1 MANLKEVRNR
11 ITSINNTKQITSA
24 MKMVSAAK
32 LRKAQTGLLNFRP
45 YALKLR
51 GILLDITG
59 DVKDFRKYPLLE
71 ERDAERVLM
80 VTIASNKGLCG
91 AFNNNVI
98 KATSKIINNQFA
110 AQYESGNLDIMTFGK
125 TVTTFFKKNDYNVIA
140 SHDEIFDD
148 LNYNSIIEIVD
159 GFINHYLKKQYDR
172 IELVYNKFK
181 NPAVQVVST
190 EQLLPVKEDFSMRGE
205 AVKIMSEEVEEAGK
219 RRSRPTGKSS
229 KMGRSIPKEIAFGMK
244 TGKDMDFGDDKIKGR
259 ILDDYIYEPNKDT
272 IVNTLIPKALKV
284 QFYKVMLESNAS
296 EHGARM
302 TAMHQATE
310 NATEIIKDLKL
321 EYNKARQAAITNE
334 IIEIVSG
341 AEALKNG

>member
-32 LRKAQTGLLNFRP
+32 LRKAQTALLNFRP

-51 GILLDITG
+51 GILLDITA
-59 DVKDFRKYPLLE
+59 DVEDFVKYPLLE
-71 ERDAERVLM
+71 EREAKKVLM
-80 VTIASNKGLCG
+80 IAVASNKGLCG
-91 AFNNNVI
+91 TFNNNVI
-98 KATSKIINNQFA
+98 KATIKIINTQFA
-110 AQYESGNLDIMTFGK
+110 AQYKNDNLDIMTFGK
-125 TVTTFFKKNDYNVIA
+125 SVTTFFKKNDYNVIA
-140 SHDEIFDD
+140 SHDEIFDN
-148 LNYNSIIEIVD
+148 LNYHSIVD
-159 GFINHYLKKQYDR
+159 IVDSFINDYLKKQYDR

-181 NPAVQVVST
+181 NPAVQIIST
-190 EQLLPVKEDFSMRGE
+190 EQLLPVKEDFSMSGE
-205 AVKIMSEEVEEAGK
+205 AVTIMSEEAEEAGK
-219 RRSRPTGKSS
+219 RKSRATGKSS
-229 KMGRSIPKEIAFGMK
+229 KVRRSVPKSIMPK
-244 TGKDMDFGDDKIKGR
+244 MQMGKDMDFGHDKIKAR

-284 QFYKVMLESNAS
+284 QFYKAVLESHAS

-310 NATEIIKDLKL
+310 NATEIIKELRLD
-321 EYNKARQAAITNE
+321 YNKARQSAITNE